1 MGKVAIR
8 KKYITYARKAA
19 REDSTARID
28 GRSTFIKRYPGNN
41 YRIIM
46 VHVTKRQRAL
56 RDMFADANVL
66 AKSDMTKWNRV
77 RHWERYARKHKKH
90 GAYRA
95 AVSFYYK
102 MIREHGDELV
112 EIKPWKEEEK
122 LLKGENTFYWVKFDS
137 VEEYMGE
144 LMRLC
149 G

>member
-1 MGKVAIR
+1 MGKATIR

-19 REDSTARID
+19 REGSTARID
-28 GRSTFIKRYPGNN
+28 GRSVFIKRYPGNN

-122 LLKGENTFYWVKFDS
+122 LLKRENTFYWVKFDS

>member
-1 MGKVAIR
+1 M
-8 KKYITYARKAA
+8 
-19 REDSTARID
+19 
-28 GRSTFIKRYPGNN
+28 
-41 YRIIM
+41 
-46 VHVTKRQRAL
+46 
-56 RDMFADANVL
+56 
-66 AKSDMTKWNRV
+66 

>member
-1 MGKVAIR
+1 MGRVTIR
-8 KKYITYARKAA
+8 KKCITIARKAMQS
-19 REDSTARID
+19 DSTARVD
-28 GRSTFIKRYPGNN
+28 GKSIFIKRYPGHN
-41 YRIIM
+41 YKLIM
-46 VHVTKRQRAL
+46 VHVTKKQRAV

>member
-1 MGKVAIR
+1 MGKATIR
-8 KKYITYARKAA
+8 KKCITEARRCA
-19 REDSTARID
+19 RAESTARVD
-28 GRSTFIKRYPGNN
+28 GRSIFIKRYTGGN

-46 VHVTKRQRAL
+46 VHVTKKQRAV